1 MGKIN
6 RFNIAEHLVDVQL
19 KMVNRTMFEAMQNPD
34 WFHEWTMTTEE
45 HEKFKAYAIPLLK
58 KIFKFNTNKAKS
70 TFDFFILQYGLKI
83 KD

>member
-45 HEKFKAYAIPLLK
+45 YEKFRAYAIPLLK
-58 KIFKFNTNKAKS
+58 KTFKFNTNKAKS
-70 TFDFFILQYGLKI
+70 TFDFFNLQYGLRI

>member
-6 RFNIAEHLVDVQL
+6 RLNIAEHLVDVQL

-34 WFHEWTMTTEE
+34 WFHEWTMTTEQ
-45 HEKFKAYAIPLLK
+45 HEKLKAYAIPLLK
-58 KIFKFNTNKAKS
+58 KVFKFNTNKAKS

>member
-34 WFHEWTMTTEE
+34 WFPEWTMTTEQY
-45 HEKFKAYAIPLLK
+45 EKLKAYAIPLLK
-58 KIFKFNTNKAKS
+58 KVFKFNTNKAKS

>member
-34 WFHEWTMTTEE
+34 WFHEWTMTTEQYE
-45 HEKFKAYAIPLLK
+45 EFRKYAIPLLK
-58 KIFKFNTNKAKS
+58 KIFKFNTNKAKE
-70 TFDFFILQYGLKI
+70 TFNFFNLQYGLRI
-83 KD
+83 QD

>member
-34 WFHEWTMTTEE
+34 WFHEWTMTTEQY
-45 HEKFKAYAIPLLK
+45 EKLKAYAIPLLK
-58 KIFKFNTNKAKS
+58 KTFKFNTNKAKS
-70 TFDFFILQYGLKI
+70 TFDFFRLNYGSMSI
-83 KD
+83 